1 MMSYFTHSA
10 FFGKNSDNVADL
22 SNIHTAVHCR
32 SNIAIGRLLACLIAF
47 TPLLAQAADTPILNG
62 GDTAWVMVSTALVL
76 MMTLPGLALFYGGMV
91 RKKNILGT
99 MAHSL
104 GATALVS
111 VIWVLFGYSMA
122 FSSSEGGL
130 NNFVGGL
137 SNTLLQGIGINDVF
151 GTVPTLLFVTFQM
164 TFAIISVAI
173 LAGSLAERIKFGSFM
188 LFVALWVMLVYVP
201 VCHWVWGGG
210 WLMGDGALD
219 FAGGTVVHIN
229 AGVAGLVLAA
239 VLGKRR
245 GFGHESMAPSNLSL
259 TVIGAGLVWVGWF
272 GFNGGS
278 ALAANGVAGNALLV
292 TQVAAAVGTLVWL
305 AVEKVVR
312 GKASVLGGVSGAVA
326 GLVGITPAAGF
337 VTVSGALWI
346 GILTAIGC
354 FYSVNYLKRWLKVDD
369 SLDAFGLHGVGGIIG
384 AILTGIFVSPA
395 VTGKPLALPMLSQ
408 IIVQLEGVLATMIYC
423 AIVTFIIAK
432 FIQMTMGLRVNDED
446 EYNGLDLAV
455 HGERIE

>member
-1 MMSYFTHSA
+1 MSYFTHSA

-278 ALAANGVAGNALLV
+278 ALSANGVAGNALLV